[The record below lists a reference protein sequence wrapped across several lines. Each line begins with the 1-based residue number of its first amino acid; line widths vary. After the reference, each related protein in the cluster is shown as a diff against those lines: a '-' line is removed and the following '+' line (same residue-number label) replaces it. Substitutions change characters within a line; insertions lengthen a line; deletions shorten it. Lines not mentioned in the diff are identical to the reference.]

1 VNRRER
7 KQQET
12 GEKLAARIFVIR
24 AAGEV
29 LVMRSFE
36 GQDGRS
42 LLVIA
47 GEKRNEYIFLVEKR
61 EAKSPFRK
69 LRRIWEDDIKMD
81 FQEMQ

>member
-1 VNRRER
+1 MLRRESEPERER
-7 KQQET
+7 KQHQT
-12 GEKLAARIFVIR
+12 GEKLAARIFVIC

-47 GEKRNEYIFLVEKR
+47 GGKRNEYSFLVGKR
-61 EAKSPFRK
+61 ETKSPFRK
-69 LRRIWEDDIKMD
+69 LRHVWEDDINP
-81 FQEMQ
+81 